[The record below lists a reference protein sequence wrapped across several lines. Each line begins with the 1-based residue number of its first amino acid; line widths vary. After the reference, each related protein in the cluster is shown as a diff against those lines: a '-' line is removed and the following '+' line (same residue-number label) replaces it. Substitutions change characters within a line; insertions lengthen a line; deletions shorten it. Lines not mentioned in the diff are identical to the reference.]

1 MTIYFPIVYLLKIIN
16 MESLEKIE
24 HFSNAESLENFANNL
39 ESGNLESN
47 VESATIEETSDINDS
62 VIDSKEQIEWYNPGL
77 EQIEI
82 VTDLEMTEGIAACL
96 ESVEEIRYENWSKL
110 SLEERAVV
118 LNRIEQKIA
127 EIERRP
133 AVSVYVED
141 MDANSLGY
149 HSNTEHKIALN
160 AKYVGAN
167 NPNSH
172 REVIDTIIHEGRH
185 AYQRYNVDVKCI
197 HESVSEVK
205 QWEKNFYDPEW
216 GYYSYRGQKI
226 YIPFNDGKIHD
237 VGFRLYANQP
247 VEIDARNF
255 AADVLARLEDKGIVT
270 PSQRN

>member
-1 MTIYFPIVYLLKIIN
+1 

-24 HFSNAESLENFANNL
+24 RFSSTESLENVASNIEN
-39 ESGNLESN
+39 GNLESY
-47 VESATIEETSDINDS
+47 VESATVEDISSISDS
-62 VIDSKEQIEWYNPGL
+62 VIDSKEQVEWYNPGL
-77 EQIEI
+77 EQTEI
-82 VTDLEMTEGIAACL
+82 VTDLEMTEGIADYL
-96 ESVEEIRYENWSKL
+96 ESVEEISYENWSKL
-110 SLEERAVV
+110 SLEERAAV

-127 EIERRP
+127 EIEHRP
-133 AVSVYVED
+133 AVRVFVED
-141 MDANSLGY
+141 MKANSLGY

-167 NPNSH
+167 NPNLH

-197 HESVSEVK
+197 HESASEVK

-226 YIPFNDGKIHD
+226 YIPFSDGKIHD

-255 AADVLARLEDKGIVT
+255 ASDVLARLESKGVVT
-270 PSQRN
+270 SSQRN

>member
-1 MTIYFPIVYLLKIIN
+1 

-24 HFSNAESLENFANNL
+24 RFSNAESLENIANHL
-39 ESGNLESN
+39 ESGNLESK
-47 VESATIEETSDINDS
+47 VESTTIEDTSDINDN
-62 VIDSKEQIEWYNPGL
+62 VIDSKEQVEWYNQGL
-77 EQIEI
+77 EQAEI
-82 VTDLEMTEGIAACL
+82 VTDLEMTEGIADYL
-96 ESVEEIRYENWSKL
+96 ESVEEIRYENWSNL
-110 SLEERAVV
+110 SLEERTEV
-118 LNRIEQKIA
+118 LNRIEQKFA
-127 EIERRP
+127 EIEHRP
-133 AVSVYVED
+133 AVRVYVED
-141 MDANSLGY
+141 MNVNSLGY

-167 NPNSH
+167 NPNLH

-197 HESVSEVK
+197 HESASEVK

-226 YIPFNDGKIHD
+226 YIPFSDGKIHD

-255 AADVLARLEDKGIVT
+255 ASDVLARLEGKGIVT
-270 PSQRN
+270 SSQRN

>member
-1 MTIYFPIVYLLKIIN
+1 

-24 HFSNAESLENFANNL
+24 RFSSTESLENVASNIEN
-39 ESGNLESN
+39 GNLESY
-47 VESATIEETSDINDS
+47 VESATVEDISSISDS
-62 VIDSKEQIEWYNPGL
+62 VIDSKEQVEWYNPGL
-77 EQIEI
+77 EQTEI
-82 VTDLEMTEGIAACL
+82 VTDLEMTEGIADYL
-96 ESVEEIRYENWSKL
+96 ESVEEIRYENWSTL
-110 SLEERAVV
+110 SLEERAAV

-127 EIERRP
+127 EIEHRP
-133 AVSVYVED
+133 AVRVFVED
-141 MDANSLGY
+141 MKANSLGY

-167 NPNSH
+167 NPNLH
-172 REVIDTIIHEGRH
+172 REVLDTIIHEGRH

-197 HESVSEVK
+197 HESASEVK

-226 YIPFNDGKIHD
+226 YIPFSDGKIHD

-255 AADVLARLEDKGIVT
+255 ASDVLARLESKGVVT
-270 PSQRN
+270 SSQRN

>member
-1 MTIYFPIVYLLKIIN
+1 

-24 HFSNAESLENFANNL
+24 RFSSTESLENVASNI
-39 ESGNLESN
+39 ESGNLESY
-47 VESATIEETSDINDS
+47 VESATVEDISSISDS
-62 VIDSKEQIEWYNPGL
+62 VIDSKEQVEWYNP
-77 EQIEI
+77 EQEQTEI
-82 VTDLEMTEGIAACL
+82 VTDLEMTEGIADYL
-96 ESVEEIRYENWSKL
+96 ESVEEISYENWSKL
-110 SLEERAVV
+110 SLEERAAV

-127 EIERRP
+127 EIEHRP
-133 AVSVYVED
+133 AVRVFVED
-141 MDANSLGY
+141 MKANSLGY

-167 NPNSH
+167 NPNLH

-197 HESVSEVK
+197 HESASEVK

-226 YIPFNDGKIHD
+226 YIPFSDGKIHD

-255 AADVLARLEDKGIVT
+255 ASDVLARLESKGVVT
-270 PSQRN
+270 SSQRN

>member
-1 MTIYFPIVYLLKIIN
+1 

-24 HFSNAESLENFANNL
+24 RFSSTESLENVASNI
-39 ESGNLESN
+39 ESGNLESY
-47 VESATIEETSDINDS
+47 VESATVEDISSISDS

-77 EQIEI
+77 EQTEI
-82 VTDLEMTEGIAACL
+82 VTDLEMTEGIADYL

-110 SLEERAVV
+110 SLEERAAV

-127 EIERRP
+127 EIEHRP
-133 AVSVYVED
+133 AVRVFVED
-141 MDANSLGY
+141 MKANSLGY

-167 NPNSH
+167 NPNLH
-172 REVIDTIIHEGRH
+172 REVLDTIIHEGRH

-197 HESVSEVK
+197 HESASEVK

-226 YIPFNDGKIHD
+226 YIPFSDGKIHD

-255 AADVLARLEDKGIVT
+255 ASDVLARLESKGVVT
-270 PSQRN
+270 SSQRN

>member
-1 MTIYFPIVYLLKIIN
+1 

-24 HFSNAESLENFANNL
+24 RFSSTESLENVASNI
-39 ESGNLESN
+39 ESGNLESY
-47 VESATIEETSDINDS
+47 VESATVEDISSISDS

-77 EQIEI
+77 EQTEI
-82 VTDLEMTEGIAACL
+82 VTDLEMTEGIADYL

-110 SLEERAVV
+110 SLEERAAV

-127 EIERRP
+127 EIEHRP
-133 AVSVYVED
+133 AVRVFVED
-141 MDANSLGY
+141 MKANSLGY

-167 NPNSH
+167 NPNLH
-172 REVIDTIIHEGRH
+172 REVLDTIIHEGRH

-197 HESVSEVK
+197 HESASEVK

-226 YIPFNDGKIHD
+226 YIPFSDGKIHD

-255 AADVLARLEDKGIVT
+255 ASDVLARLESKGVVT
-270 PSQRN
+270 SNQRN

>member
-1 MTIYFPIVYLLKIIN
+1 

-24 HFSNAESLENFANNL
+24 RFSNTESLENVASNI
-39 ESGNLESN
+39 ESGNLESY
-47 VESATIEETSDINDS
+47 VESATVEDISNISDS
-62 VIDSKEQIEWYNPGL
+62 VIDSKEQVEWYNPGL
-77 EQIEI
+77 EQTEI
-82 VTDLEMTEGIAACL
+82 VTDLEMTEGIADYL

-110 SLEERAVV
+110 SLEERAEV

-127 EIERRP
+127 EIEHRP
-133 AVSVYVED
+133 AVRVFVED
-141 MDANSLGY
+141 MKANSLGY

-167 NPNSH
+167 NPNLH
-172 REVIDTIIHEGRH
+172 REVLDTIIHEGRH

-197 HESVSEVK
+197 HESASEVK

-226 YIPFNDGKIHD
+226 YIPLNDGKIHD

-255 AADVLARLEDKGIVT
+255 ASDVLGRLEGKGIVT
-270 PSQRN
+270 PSQRS

>member
-1 MTIYFPIVYLLKIIN
+1 

-24 HFSNAESLENFANNL
+24 RFSSTESLENVASNI
-39 ESGNLESN
+39 ESGNLESY
-47 VESATIEETSDINDS
+47 VESATVEDISSISDS
-62 VIDSKEQIEWYNPGL
+62 VIDSKEQVEWYNPGL
-77 EQIEI
+77 EQTEI
-82 VTDLEMTEGIAACL
+82 VTDLEMTEGIADYL

-110 SLEERAVV
+110 SLEERAAV

-127 EIERRP
+127 EIEHRP
-133 AVSVYVED
+133 AVRVFVED
-141 MDANSLGY
+141 MKANSLGY

-167 NPNSH
+167 NPNLH
-172 REVIDTIIHEGRH
+172 REVLDTIIHEGRH

-197 HESVSEVK
+197 HESASEVK

-226 YIPFNDGKIHD
+226 YIPFSDGKIHD

-255 AADVLARLEDKGIVT
+255 ASDVLARLESKGVVT
-270 PSQRN
+270 SSQRN

>member
-1 MTIYFPIVYLLKIIN
+1 

-24 HFSNAESLENFANNL
+24 RFSSTESLENVASNIEN
-39 ESGNLESN
+39 GNLESY
-47 VESATIEETSDINDS
+47 VESATVEDISSISDS
-62 VIDSKEQIEWYNPGL
+62 VIDSKEQVEWYNP
-77 EQIEI
+77 EQEQTEI
-82 VTDLEMTEGIAACL
+82 VTDLEMTEGIADYL
-96 ESVEEIRYENWSKL
+96 ESVEEISYENWSKL
-110 SLEERAVV
+110 SLEERAAV

-127 EIERRP
+127 EIEHRP
-133 AVSVYVED
+133 AVRVFVED
-141 MDANSLGY
+141 MKANSLGY

-167 NPNSH
+167 NPNLH

-197 HESVSEVK
+197 HESASEVK

-226 YIPFNDGKIHD
+226 YIPFSDGKIHD

-255 AADVLARLEDKGIVT
+255 ASDVLARLESKGVVT
-270 PSQRN
+270 SSQRN

>member
-1 MTIYFPIVYLLKIIN
+1 

-24 HFSNAESLENFANNL
+24 RFSSTESLENVASNI
-39 ESGNLESN
+39 ESGNLESY
-47 VESATIEETSDINDS
+47 VESATVEDISSISDS
-62 VIDSKEQIEWYNPGL
+62 VIDSKEQVEWYNPGL
-77 EQIEI
+77 EQTEI
-82 VTDLEMTEGIAACL
+82 VTDLEMTEGIADYL

-110 SLEERAVV
+110 SLEERAAV
-118 LNRIEQKIA
+118 LNRIEQKIS
-127 EIERRP
+127 EIEHRP
-133 AVSVYVED
+133 AVRVFVED
-141 MDANSLGY
+141 MKANSLGY

-167 NPNSH
+167 NPNLH
-172 REVIDTIIHEGRH
+172 REVLDTIIHEGRH

-197 HESVSEVK
+197 HESASEVK

-226 YIPFNDGKIHD
+226 YIPFSDGKIHD

-255 AADVLARLEDKGIVT
+255 ASDVLARLESKGVVT
-270 PSQRN
+270 SSQRN